1 MPITMSLVKKLEAVE
16 PQLRSVL
23 FALIEEVERQG
34 VETVKKSDFDELR
47 AIVAKLAEAQQRTE
61 AAINGLAAA
70 QQRTD
75 KAISALEKTV
85 AELVEA
91 QKRTDKTV
99 SELVEAQ
106 KRTDKTVAGLVEGQ
120 KRTDKALAELAAAQT
135 RTEQA
140 LAALTSEHAKT
151 RKHLGGLSHAVGYVL
166 EDRAYKFLPALLKR
180 DFGIEV
186 KGKLTRNF
194 IKDKNG
200 KDIEV
205 NIIGQASRNGEQFT
219 IVGECKSQ
227 LSKSRVAEFLDKKF
241 SRLAASSQTELF
253 PILVTYMKTT
263 PDVDDFARQRGIKR
277 VYYSYEFDLD

>member
-99 SELVEAQ
+99 
-106 KRTDKTVAGLVEGQ
+106 AGLVEGQ

-166 EDRAYKFLPALLKR
+166 EDRAYKFLPALLNR